1 MKKLLLICFILTI
14 NLFSAQT
21 SGKATFYHDKF
32 EGRKTASGDIFTQSK
47 LTCASTTY
55 KIGTKLK
62 ITNPK
67 NRKSVICEVNDKGNL
82 DINHIDLSK
91 SAFRKIGNLNSGFLK
106 ILIEKI

>member
-47 LTCASTTY
+47 LTCAS
-55 KIGTKLK
+55 TKLK